1 MKEYSILIVDD
12 MPSNL
17 QIIFGYLKKTG
28 LPYKILQAPSGSIAC
43 KIIEKVIPDLVI
55 TDWEMPQMDGL
66 ELVKYFKNHQL
77 TKDVPVI
84 MCTGVMTTSQNL
96 QTALEAG
103 AVDFIRKP
111 VDEIELIARVNS
123 MLKLSDSIKKIK
135 NQNESLLIQS
145 IEINRQKE
153 EIKAQAEDLIKTN
166 ATKDK
171 FFSIIAHDLRGPVGN
186 LVSFL
191 ELLTDERNNYTADKQ
206 LQFLSLLK
214 NAAQTTYPL
223 LNNLLT
229 WAQTQRNEIVFKP
242 TKNSLLAVINANIG
256 LFANSLHN
264 KKIKLVNSLSQDYV
278 FYFDNNMINTVIR
291 NLLNNAIK
299 YTDENGK
306 ISIAVNETDEHIVF
320 SIKDT
325 GKGMSD
331 ETKAK
336 LFKLDV
342 KQHSAL
348 GTMGE
353 SGTGLG
359 LIICKEF
366 IEKHNGDIWV
376 ESELGMGSTFTF
388 TLPTKMRE
396 LKN

>member
-214 NAAQTTYPL
+214 NAAQTTYTL

-306 ISIAVNETDEHIVF
+306 ITIAVSENYTHIVF

-325 GKGMSD
+325 GKGMSS
-331 ETKAK
+331 ETKVK

-342 KQHSAL
+342 KQHSTP
-348 GTMGE
+348 GTKGE

-366 IEKHNGDIWV
+366 IEKHSGDIWV

>member
-214 NAAQTTYPL
+214 NAAQTTYTL